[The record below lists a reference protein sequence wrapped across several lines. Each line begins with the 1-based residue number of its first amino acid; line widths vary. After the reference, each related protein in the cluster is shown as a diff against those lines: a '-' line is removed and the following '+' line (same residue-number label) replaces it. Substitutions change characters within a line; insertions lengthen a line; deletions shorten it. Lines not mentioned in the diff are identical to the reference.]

1 MFIKEFRI
9 RPATNADIP
18 SIQEVVFLSLY
29 EFSLRPELTGK
40 DKDLIDIEKSYLSND
55 GFFGVA
61 VDVKTNRIVGTF
73 GLFRIDEDVC
83 ELRKMYLLKEVRGK
97 GLGNFVLQTAIG
109 IAKEK
114 HFKKII
120 LETISPLTA
129 AISLYKKFGFKE
141 TMPEKINARVDQA
154 YELDIQ

>member
-1 MFIKEFRI
+1 MFFKEFRI
-9 RPATNADIP
+9 RPATNNDIP
-18 SIQEVVFLSLY
+18 SIREVVFS
-29 EFSLRPELTGK
+29 SLREFALLPELTGK
-40 DKDLIDIEKSYLSND
+40 DQDLIDIEKSYLSND

-61 VDVKTNRIVGTF
+61 VDIKTNRIVGTF

-83 ELRKMYLLKEVRGK
+83 ELRKMYLFKEVRGK
-97 GLGNFVLQTAIG
+97 GLGNFILQTAVV

-114 HFKKII
+114 HFKKIM

-141 TMPEKINARVDQA
+141 TRPGKINARVDQA
-154 YELDIQ
+154 FELDIR